1 MSQFE
6 CAILEEQLLC
16 QQWRKPIRNI
26 SVRQWEL
33 IQFLRRNDLYIV
45 VEGDKNLGP
54 CILDRAIY
62 VERGCSEHL
71 GNSTNYRELN
81 DTWVQLFKKKLDYRF
96 EAWLTKYHTRL
107 KQISK
112 AEATFLRR
120 AREQN
125 PDQLARF
132 RMTAKVHKT
141 PWKTRPIV
149 CCAGTWMNAWS
160 KWLDYWLQ
168 KLKPFVKTFVKD
180 SQQIIDEIST
190 LELPQYALLVTCD
203 ANSMYNNIDTAHA
216 IEVIL
221 KWLRA
226 LHATNQLPDGFPLDA
241 VISAMITI
249 MTNNIFEWGDLYF
262 LQLLGTAMGT
272 SAAVMWATL
281 YFAYHEE
288 HTLIPMHSH
297 NLL

>member
-1 MSQFE
+1 MTTSHNYTSNLDTNSIQLGRDRRSNVSVQTRNSRGATPLPAMAQANSQH
-6 CAILEEQLLC
+6 LC
-16 QQWRKPIRNI
+16 PTMGAD
-26 SVRQWEL
+26 SVPT
-33 IQFLRRNDLYIV
+33 DLYIV

-62 VERGCSEHL
+62 VERGCSDHL

-112 AEATFLRR
+112 AEATFFRR

-180 SQQIIDEIST
+180 SQQTIDEIST

-216 IEVIL
+216 IEVIS
-221 KWLRA
+221 KWL
-226 LHATNQLPDGFPLDA
+226 
-241 VISAMITI
+241 
-249 MTNNIFEWGDLYF
+249 
-262 LQLLGTAMGT
+262 
-272 SAAVMWATL
+272 
-281 YFAYHEE
+281 
-288 HTLIPMHSH
+288 
-297 NLL
+297 